1 MLTTGDDGVVSDH
14 VSLAELARLRG
25 VSKQA
30 ITKRVDRLEQ
40 RGAVATWRGA
50 RGARLISVAAFDRA
64 TEETTDAVR
73 AGNGAQADAPI
84 ASPKLAQAQ
93 ALRAGYAAELARL
106 DLEERKGNLVP
117 TAEVAAAMTE
127 CATALARGIDQ
138 LPARA
143 DDLASAVAKDGTA
156 GARALMRTIAR
167 DLRATLAREMK
178 LKADAKGDGEE
189 DIEAA

>member
-40 RGAVATWRGA
+40 RGAVATW